1 MTAQEYLKKYFGYT
15 TFRPFQEEIINHLL
29 SHQDALVLMPT
40 GGGKSLCYQLPA
52 LMMEGVAVV
61 VSPLISLMKD
71 QVDQLRANGVS
82 AASLNSANTEE
93 ERLWMRRELM
103 SGRLK
108 LLYVSPERLLTDLP
122 NLSRDMKISL
132 FAIDEAHCISQ
143 WGHDFRQEYTQMGVL
158 KQTFPNVPVVALTA
172 TADKVTRDD
181 ILRQMCI
188 PHARVFQSSFDR
200 PNLSL
205 AVRRGYDSRQRQR
218 AVLDFVTRHSND
230 CGIIYCLSRKNTE
243 TVAHMLEQHHIPV
256 AVYHAGLTAE
266 ERERAQQAFVNDR
279 VQVVCATV
287 AFGMGINKSN
297 VRYVIH
303 YNLPRSI
310 ENYYQEIGRAGR
322 DGLPSD
328 TMLFFNLQDVIQ
340 LRHFAEESGQKS
352 INMERLDRM
361 VEYAQSQVCRRRTLL
376 NYFGESSAS
385 DCGNCDVCRN
395 PPVRFDGSQLVQMLL
410 SAVVRTGQKATMRQV
425 CDILCGTYSPELKAK
440 GWDLLPTFAVGR
452 NIPLRDWKD
461 YIAQM
466 LQMGYVEIAYDE
478 HNHLRPMSL
487 GIEVLY
493 GRAQAM
499 MVRPQ
504 SEEQAP
510 SVRRSR
516 AGKAVETP
524 LVSGKTSL
532 ADGVEDK
539 ALFNHLRELRLRLA
553 NEQGFPPYVVMSDKS
568 LHQLATDRPQSE
580 EAFGQI
586 SGIGEFKRK
595 RYGKVF
601 TDSIREF
608 LKNR

>member
-1 MTAQEYLKKYFGYT
+1 MTAQDYLKKYFGYAS
-15 TFRPFQEEIINHLL
+15 FRPLQQEIVDHLL
-29 SHQDALVLMPT
+29 AHQDALVLMPT

-71 QVDQLRANGVS
+71 QVDQLRANGIS
-82 AASLNSANTEE
+82 AASLNSANTDE
-93 ERLWMRRELM
+93 ERLWMRGELM

-122 NLSRDMKISL
+122 NLSREMKISM

-143 WGHDFRQEYTQMGVL
+143 WGHDFRQEYTQMGIL
-158 KQTFPNVPVVALTA
+158 KQTFPQVPVIALTA

-205 AVRRGYDSRQRQR
+205 SVRRGYDSRQRQR
-218 AVLDFVTRHSND
+218 AILDFVTKHPND

-243 TVAHMLEQHHIPV
+243 TIANMLEQHHIPV
-256 AVYHAGLTAE
+256 AVYHAGLNAE

-322 DGLPSD
+322 DGMPSD

-340 LRHFAEESGQKS
+340 LRHFAEESGQKN

-376 NYFGESSAS
+376 NYFGEASAA

-395 PPVRFDGSQLVQMLL
+395 PPVRFDGTQLVQMLL

-425 CDILCGTYSPELKAK
+425 CDILCGNFSPDLRMK
-440 GWDLLPTFAVGR
+440 GWDQLPTFAVGR
-452 NIPLRDWKD
+452 NTPLRDWKD

-478 HNHLRPMSL
+478 QNHLRPTAL

-499 MVRPQ
+499 MVQPQ
-504 SEEQAP
+504 REEQTP

-516 AGKAVETP
+516 SVKTATP
-524 LVSGKTSL
+524 QLSL
-532 ADGVEDK
+532 DAIPLSDGVEDK
-539 ALFNHLRELRLRLA
+539 DLFEHLRQLRLRLA

-568 LHQLATDRPQSE
+568 LHQLATERPQSV

-586 SGIGEFKRK
+586 SGIGEFKCK

-601 TDSIREF
+601 TDSIRDF
-608 LKNR
+608 LKGR